1 MHGRLLHS
9 HPRGSGAN
17 GRNVK
22 SEQRK
27 SKSRMNQ
34 TKRQPTEIYLAAVLV
49 PLGAFVGFCLFFGH
63 PSEYVW
69 LPSCPFHALTGLYC
83 PGCGTLRAIHYLLN
97 GQFGTAFRYQPLLI
111 SLSPILLLLAGKV
124 GYENLR
130 NRTVTLPFEVQLYW
144 LILIAVC
151 LFFVLRNV
159 PLDCFEC
166 LRPPKTM

>member
-1 MHGRLLHS
+1 MNWVKK
-9 HPRGSGAN
+9 HP
-17 GRNVK
+17 
-22 SEQRK
+22 SE
-27 SKSRMNQ
+27 
-34 TKRQPTEIYLAAVLV
+34 IWLAVIVLPMGIV
-49 PLGAFVGFCLFFGH
+49 VCLCLYFGH
-63 PSEYVW
+63 PSEYAW
-69 LPSCPFHALTGLYC
+69 IPSCPFRVWTGLYC
-83 PGCGTLRAIHYLLN
+83 PGCGTLRATHYLLN
-97 GQFGTAFRYQPLLI
+97 GQFATAFRYQPLLI